1 MCKSAARGRMKSKQ
15 ISYLEV
21 QVHKGDLAVVGK
33 NNRVEQYINDKFMMS
48 VNYTLKTLIE

>member
-1 MCKSAARGRMKSKQ
+1 MKSKQ